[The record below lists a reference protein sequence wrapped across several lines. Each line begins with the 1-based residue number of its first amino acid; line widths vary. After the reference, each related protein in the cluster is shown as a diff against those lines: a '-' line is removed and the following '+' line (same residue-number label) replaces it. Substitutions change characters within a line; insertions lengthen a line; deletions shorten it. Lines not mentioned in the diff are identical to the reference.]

1 MKAPSRSRYYSQFR
15 EDRLLELVFGGK
27 RTGNCVEVGAHDGIT
42 GSNTYHFEEIGWKC
56 VLVEPVP
63 GMCERM
69 RRFRTGT
76 IVNCAASSAPGKA
89 VFHVSD
95 PVESLSALHLTESQK
110 GRISSAQASVREIQV
125 TKRTLDDILSEAGV
139 EEPDF
144 VSIDVEGH
152 ELEVLKGF
160 SLDRFRPRILIV
172 EDNLD
177 TTGASVREHLE
188 RSGYRNFLRTG
199 VNDWYGR
206 ETDPVTGS
214 ESVEKLKKRLK
225 RYEFEDRIRR
235 RFAFLDNRLPA
246 PLNKLLSRVLGHVAP

>member
-1 MKAPSRSRYYSQFR
+1 MKTPAGPSYHSQFR
-15 EDRLLELVFGGK
+15 EDRLLELVFPGK
-27 RTGNCVEVGAHDGIT
+27 RTGACVEVGAHDGIT
-42 GSNTYHFEEIGWKC
+42 GSNTYHFEQIGWKC

-63 GMCERM
+63 EMCERM

-76 IVNCAASSAPGKA
+76 IVNCAASSAPGEA

-95 PVESLSALHLTESQK
+95 PFESWSALHLTEPQK
-110 GRISSAQASVREIQV
+110 DRIASAEAAVREIKV
-125 TKRTLDDILSEAGV
+125 SKRTLDDILAEAGV

-172 EDNLD
+172 EDNAD
-177 TTGASVREHLE
+177 ATGVSVRAYLE
-188 RSGYRNFLRTG
+188 NAGYRNFLRTG

-206 ETDPVTGS
+206 GTDPITGS
-214 ESVEKLKKRLK
+214 GSVGKLKRRLK
-225 RYEFEDRIRR
+225 RYEFEDR
-235 RFAFLDNRLPA
+235 LPA
-246 PLNKLLSRVLGHVAP
+246 LLKKLLSTVLRHVAP